1 MVDFAQTLV
10 EFFVLLINLLLLAI
24 PLAAIVFAFGRLE
37 GRLEKKFKL
46 SWIKASALS
55 AFAAVFLAILIV
67 YLLPFSGAMQFSSND
82 NLPTGITTQVVE
94 DASGQLVE
102 QQIPGSSLLDS
113 LGVMLVT
120 FLRLVFISAVLTVLL
135 LPLILLASGVFS
147 KFAKKKSANIP
158 AFYLSSFAGLFM
170 IAVIILALPWIP
182 AGIAYFIFFS

>member
-1 MVDFAQTLV
+1 MVDFVQTLV
-10 EFFVLLINLLLLAI
+10 EFLVLLVNLLLLAV
-24 PLAAIVFAFGRLE
+24 PLTAIVFAFGKLE
-37 GRLEKKFKL
+37 GKLEKKFKL

-67 YLLPFSGAMQFSSND
+67 YLLPFSGTMQFSSND
-82 NLPTGITTQVVE
+82 NLPAEVTTQVVE

-102 QQIPGSSLLDS
+102 QQIFGSPLIDA
-113 LGVMLVT
+113 LGIALIT

-170 IAVIILALPWIP
+170 IAVIMLALPWVP